1 VNRRDFILVGAVAGA
16 WPCLARA
23 ETKVPT
29 VGLLWIEPQ
38 PYRKTLFDALR
49 EKGYVENRNIRF
61 VDRTVREG
69 YSHLRENARELVRA
83 KVDLIVAY
91 GGTATIEAAR
101 ATKDIPIVMISGLD
115 PVALGLTP
123 SLAHP
128 GGNVTGIATTS
139 RQLGGKRIELL
150 KELLPKLSRVG
161 LLVAPEASV
170 AVDALRETQAEVRQL
185 GLQARVAELRTP
197 DDLERVFADLSAA
210 RVGAVVVGGSSMVRS
225 QAERIVALA
234 AKHRLPAVYP
244 TDAFTSAGGLMSYSA
259 DIHDQFRRLA
269 TYVDRVLKGEHAG
282 DLPIEQPTKF
292 ELVLNMRTAKELGIK
307 IPESMLFRADKV
319 IE

>member
-1 VNRRDFILVGAVAGA
+1 
-16 WPCLARA
+16 
-23 ETKVPT
+23 
-29 VGLLWIEPQ
+29 
-38 PYRKTLFDALR
+38 
-49 EKGYVENRNIRF
+49 
-61 VDRTVREG
+61 
-69 YSHLRENARELVRA
+69 
-83 KVDLIVAY
+83 
-91 GGTATIEAAR
+91 
-101 ATKDIPIVMISGLD
+101 
-115 PVALGLTP
+115 
-123 SLAHP
+123 
-128 GGNVTGIATTS
+128 
-139 RQLGGKRIELL
+139 
-150 KELLPKLSRVG
+150 VG

>member
-1 VNRRDFILVGAVAGA
+1 MNRRDFILVGAVAGA

-23 ETKVPT
+23 EAKVPT